1 MTKLIVLFHKQMF
14 CYKYIHRLMAQYDI
28 CFKPDLALNIIICFC
43 FSGCHKLIVSS
54 ESFFKQKELVINFAV

>member
-1 MTKLIVLFHKQMF
+1 
-14 CYKYIHRLMAQYDI
+14 MAQYDI
-28 CFKPDLALNIIICFC
+28 CFKLDLALNIIICFC